1 MIVSALIIERK
12 LKVKLKNIKQGAIMS
27 NTITLNT
34 WPNSQE
40 CTGCRYALFI
50 FDSVHTPSTYGCSLN
65 KVVTSL
71 PCMYKV
77 EISDEEWERKF

>member
-1 MIVSALIIERK
+1 MIASALIIERK

-27 NTITLNT
+27 NNITLNT

-40 CTGCRYALFI
+40 CIGCKYALFI
-50 FDSVHTPSTYGCSLN
+50 FDSAYTPSTYGCSLK

-71 PCMYKV
+71 PCMHRIA
-77 EISDEEWERKF
+77 ISDEEWESKF